1 MFNSPH
7 DWCYTVSNIFHK
19 YLRDLLLK
27 FWKMLELGQ
36 FLSLKNVPLFLN
48 GSDFRQK
55 LIRTIIRVLVQHL
68 YAKTSLG
75 YWLRPLR
82 IKVLLQSPV
91 CPPNIFLSSNY
102 RKLALN
108 VFHPNSTI
116 HALNSKAFT
125 KSFQHLLTKYYRV
138 IANIWLNLHNLNEQT
153 MVPTLMLPIDWL
165 DLTMAPILI

>member
-1 MFNSPH
+1 MISMGLFQTFFAH
-7 DWCYTVSNIFHK
+7 IWEIY
-19 YLRDLLLK
+19 YRK
-27 FWKMLELGQ
+27 FERFTKNAVTRSVFELEKCS
-36 FLSLKNVPLFLN
+36 FFLN
-48 GSDFRQK
+48 GSEFRQK

-82 IKVLLQSPV
+82 IKVSLQSPV

-116 HALNSKAFT
+116 HTLNSKAFT

-165 DLTMAPILI
+165 DLTKAPILI